1 MITHDNFATIA
12 SQLTTAWRWTASDTL
27 LLTLPLFH
35 LHGLGSGLNG
45 TLAAGARA
53 LLRERFDVNDALA
66 TMRAGDVTM
75 FFGVPTMYVRLLEAA
90 GDGPLPRLRL
100 FVSGSAA
107 LSADIHRAFEDR
119 FGSAILER
127 YGATEFGFPLT
138 NRYGGPRVPGAV
150 GVPMPGTRV
159 KVAGAGGAAAEAG
172 EVGELLVSGPSVF
185 AGYWGR
191 PDATADAFV
200 RDDDGRPWYKS
211 GDLASYDAQTR
222 TYRIVGRLK
231 ELIISAGFNVY
242 PSEVEAEIDRYPGVR
257 ASALVG
263 APDRARGELP
273 VAFIE
278 CDSPIDTD
286 ALLEHLRE
294 QLASFKVPKSV
305 YVIETLPRN
314 AMGKIE
320 RARLREQLVQA
331 AK

>member
-1 MITHDNFATIA
+1 
-12 SQLTTAWRWTASDTL
+12 
-27 LLTLPLFH
+27 
-35 LHGLGSGLNG
+35 
-45 TLAAGARA
+45 
-53 LLRERFDVNDALA
+53 
-66 TMRAGDVTM
+66 
-75 FFGVPTMYVRLLEAA
+75 
-90 GDGPLPRLRL
+90 
-100 FVSGSAA
+100 
-107 LSADIHRAFEDR
+107 
-119 FGSAILER
+119 
-127 YGATEFGFPLT
+127 
-138 NRYGGPRVPGAV
+138 
-150 GVPMPGTRV
+150 MPGTRV
-159 KVAGAGGAAAEAG
+159 QIASPQGGGPAEPG

-191 PDATADAFV
+191 PDATAAAFV
-200 RDDDGRPWYKS
+200 RDDEGRPWYKS

-278 CDSPIDTD
+278 CEGPIDTD
-286 ALLEHLRE
+286 ALLAHLRE

-305 YVIETLPRN
+305 YVIDALPRN

-320 RARLREQLVQA
+320 RARLREQLAEA
-331 AK
+331 AR